1 MFFDIRFSSLPSFV
15 SFRDIL
21 DRTFHKFD
29 GKFDFECQESAI
41 PASVNR
47 FGTAVTR
54 GTASKS
60 NENPHFKQASLTV
73 SQLLA
78 FNTTIRTRNQ
88 SLSLYHSRKREPPLP
103 VYLAQMVHTKTRN
116 LSIIRNLSKLGLC
129 ISKDQFAHVS
139 VCMGNAVIEMNEQEG
154 HVLPTNLR
162 DCFKQRQLAI

>member
-73 SQLLA
+73 SQLWL
-78 FNTTIRTRNQ
+78 TIRTRNQ

-103 VYLAQMVHTKTRN
+103 IYLAQMVYTKTRN
-116 LSIIRNLSKLGLC
+116 LSIIRNLSTFGLC
-129 ISKDQFAHVS
+129 IPKD
-139 VCMGNAVIEMNEQEG
+139 
-154 HVLPTNLR
+154 
-162 DCFKQRQLAI
+162 

>member
-29 GKFDFECQESAI
+29 GKFDFKCQESAI

-78 FNTTIRTRNQ
+78 YNPYPKPIIITI
-88 SLSLYHSRKREPPLP
+88 PLE
-103 VYLAQMVHTKTRN
+103 KTRATTAYIFSTN
-116 LSIIRNLSKLGLC
+116 GLYQNSKL
-129 ISKDQFAHVS
+129 KYY
-139 VCMGNAVIEMNEQEG
+139 
-154 HVLPTNLR
+154 
-162 DCFKQRQLAI
+162 